1 MAKLRINR
9 FLADCGLGSR
19 RKVEQLVAEGRIR
32 VNGEMTTDLSR
43 LIDAETDEVRLDG
56 RPLAAETRLF
66 YLMLNKPKG
75 YITTAEDVQNR
86 AIVLDLIPGHFREK
100 GVMPVGRLDRDTE
113 GLLLLTNDG
122 DLAFR
127 LTHPRYEI
135 PKEYII
141 DLDRPLSERD
151 HARLEK
157 GVRLKEYKTNPA
169 RVSPVSE
176 SGDTIRMIITEGK
189 KRQIRVSLATLG
201 YRVKRL
207 RRIAFGPVRLTGVNA
222 RSYRA
227 LRPAEIKALKKS
239 VGLQPGAANFSLK

>member
-1 MAKLRINR
+1 MAEPPPEEENEPGTPPPPSEKEDGKASINR
-9 FLADCGLGSR
+9 FSPIAAWARGARSSSWWPR
-19 RKVEQLVAEGRIR
+19 GRIR
-32 VNGEMTTDLSR
+32 VNGEVTTDLSR
-43 LIDAETDEVRLDG
+43 LIDAESDEVRLDG

-135 PKEYII
+135 P
-141 DLDRPLSERD
+141 
-151 HARLEK
+151 
-157 GVRLKEYKTNPA
+157 
-169 RVSPVSE
+169 
-176 SGDTIRMIITEGK
+176 
-189 KRQIRVSLATLG
+189 
-201 YRVKRL
+201 
-207 RRIAFGPVRLTGVNA
+207 
-222 RSYRA
+222 RS
-227 LRPAEIKALKKS
+227 IS
-239 VGLQPGAANFSLK
+239 

>member
-32 VNGEMTTDLSR
+32 VNGEVTTDLSR

-127 LTHPRYEI
+127 LTKPRFHI
-135 PKEYII
+135 AKEYLAEIE
-141 DLDRPLSERD
+141 RPLEEAD
-151 HARLEK
+151 
-157 GVRLKEYKTNPA
+157 RLKISRGVYLPQLELKTKPA
-169 RVSPVSE
+169 RVECTDE
-176 SGDTIRMIITEGK
+176 SRRQVKIVLIEGK
-189 KRQIRVSLATLG
+189 NRQIRYTFLNLG
-201 YRVKRL
+201 YKVKNLERIAYGSLSLKRL
-207 RRIAFGPVRLTGVNA
+207 KKGEHRNMTDDEVRT
-222 RSYRA
+222 
-227 LRPAEIKALKKS
+227 LKKMA
-239 VGLQPGAANFSLK
+239 GL

>member
-1 MAKLRINR
+1 MLRLRINR

-19 RKVEQLVAEGRIR
+19 RRVEQLVAEGRIR
-32 VNGEMTTDLSR
+32 VNDQITADLSR
-43 LIDAETDEVRLDG
+43 IIDVDTDEVRLDG
-56 RPLAAETRLF
+56 RLLVRETRLF

-113 GLLLLTNDG
+113 GLLLFTNDG

-141 DLDRPLSERD
+141 DLDRPLTDRD
-151 HARLEK
+151 RARLEK
-157 GVRLKEYKTNPA
+157 GVRLKEFKTNPA
-169 RVSPVSE
+169 RVFPVSE
-176 SGDTIRMIITEGK
+176 SGDTIKLIITEGK
-189 KRQIRVSLATLG
+189 KRQIRVTMATLG
-201 YRVKRL
+201 YKVRRL
-207 RRIAFGPVRLTGVNA
+207 RRVALGPVRLTGVNA

-227 LRPAEIKALKKS
+227 LRPAEVKALRKA
-239 VGLQPGAANFSLK
+239 VGLPGDPGKFSLK

>member
-1 MAKLRINR
+1 MPRLRINR

-19 RKVEQLVAEGRIR
+19 RRVEQLVAEGRIR
-32 VNGEMTTDLSR
+32 VNGRITSDLSR
-43 LIDAETDEVRLDG
+43 IIDTDLDEVRLDG
-56 RPLAAETRLF
+56 RLLVRETRLF

-113 GLLLLTNDG
+113 GLLLFTNDG

-141 DLDRPLSERD
+141 DLDRPLTEGDR
-151 HARLEK
+151 ARLEK
-157 GVRLKEYKTNPA
+157 GVRLKEFKTNPA
-169 RVSPVSE
+169 RVIPVSE
-176 SGDTIRMIITEGK
+176 SGDTIKLIITEGK
-189 KRQIRVSLATLG
+189 KRQIRVTMATLG
-201 YRVKRL
+201 YKVRRL
-207 RRIAFGPVRLTGVNA
+207 RRVALGPVRLTGVNA

-227 LRPAEIKALKKS
+227 LRPAEVRALRKA
-239 VGLQPGAANFSLK
+239 VGLSGDPGKFSLK